1 MVAFLYR
8 APAGVPGTVTRLND
22 SNIEAQ
28 VIDTATPP
36 TVYGNPVKVVSGKL
50 QPIAASDAATV
61 VYGFLVRA
69 NPTNSSADPLGTST
83 PPTSGVIS
91 VMRRGYMTVKLAQG
105 TGALDGQVYVRTTAA
120 SGKVVGQLE
129 DAADSGNCVAIVGAA
144 FMGPADANGN
154 VEISYTPY

>member
-28 VIDTATPP
+28 IIDSTTPP
-36 TVYGNPVKVVSGKL
+36 TIYGNPVKIVSGKL
-50 QPIAASDAATV
+50 QPVASGDAATV
-61 VYGFLVRA
+61 VYGFLVRSY
-69 NPTNSSADPLGTST
+69 PTNSSADPLGTST

-105 TGALDGQVYVRTTAA
+105 TGALDGAVYVRVTADT
-120 SGKVVGQLE
+120 GKPVGQIE
-129 DAADSGNCVAIVGAA
+129 DAADSGKCVAIVGAA